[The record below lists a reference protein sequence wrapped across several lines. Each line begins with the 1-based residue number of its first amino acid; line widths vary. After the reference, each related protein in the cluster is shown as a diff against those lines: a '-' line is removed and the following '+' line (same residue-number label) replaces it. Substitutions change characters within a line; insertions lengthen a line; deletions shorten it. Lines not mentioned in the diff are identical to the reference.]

1 MRIVGLEDRRRRE
14 RDNRRSSIVKAARK
28 LFIEKGFKAVTV
40 ESIARKAELS
50 KGAIY
55 LHYNSKEEIYAH
67 IVLSDLGKFH
77 DRFTGLL
84 KSSGSASQAL
94 FEFADIYVDFFLNE
108 REFFRNLMNFMIRAT
123 GMNFPD
129 ELYEESIKTMNKTID
144 IVEQILEFGV
154 RRGEFPE
161 TINLRQNRNALW
173 GMLNGVISLYIF
185 TGNEEKRDDVIRG
198 TVKKGMQ
205 TFVQGLKTAQEIA

>member
-1 MRIVGLEDRRRRE
+1 MGLEDRRKRE
-14 RDNRRSSIVKAARK
+14 RENRKASIMKAARK
-28 LFIEKGFKAVTV
+28 LFLEKGFKAVTV
-40 ESIARKAELS
+40 ESIAHKAELS

-55 LHYNSKEEIYAH
+55 LHYDSKEEIYAQ

-77 DRFTGLL
+77 DRFSGLVE
-84 KSSGSASQAL
+84 KSADASLAL

-144 IVEQILEFGV
+144 IVEEIFAYGIA
-154 RRGEFPE
+154 RGEFPG
-161 TINLRQNRNALW
+161 TMNIRQNRNALW
-173 GMLNGVISLYIF
+173 GMLNGIISLYIF
-185 TGNEEKRDDVIRG
+185 TGSEEKRNDIIKS
-198 TVKKGMQ
+198 TVKKGME
-205 TFVQGLKTAQEIA
+205 TFICGLKSTERSL

>member
-1 MRIVGLEDRRRRE
+1 MGLEDRRKRE
-14 RDNRRSSIVKAARK
+14 RENRKGSIIKAARK
-28 LFIEKGFKAVTV
+28 LFLEKGFKAVTV
-40 ESIARKAELS
+40 DSIASKAELS

-55 LHYNSKEEIYAH
+55 LHYSSKEEIYAH

-84 KSSGSASQAL
+84 QNSANASQAL
-94 FEFADIYVDFFLNE
+94 LEFADIYVEFFLTE

-144 IVEQILEFGV
+144 IVEQIFEYGIG
-154 RRGEFPE
+154 RGEFPG
-161 TINLRQNRNALW
+161 TINLRQNRNAFW
-173 GMLNGVISLYIF
+173 GMLNGIISLYIF
-185 TGNEEKRDDVIRG
+185 TINEEKRDDVIRS
-198 TVKKGMQ
+198 TVKKGME
-205 TFVQGLKTAQEIA
+205 TFIRGLKSAEAPV